1 MLIFVLF
8 LLGCCVFL
16 VRGFLFFEESIDGR
30 FDYIYVSIIQVVIY
44 YVIFDVIVNVI
55 SLGKY
60 NVLDFD
66 MIIIMYF
73 GN

>member
-16 VRGFLFFEESIDGR
+16 VRGFLFFKESIYGR

>member
-16 VRGFLFFEESIDGR
+16 VRGFLFFIESIDGR